1 MNKILIINPFGLGD
15 VLFTTPIIK
24 ALKKQYPDSFIGY
37 WSNSRVKPILESNP
51 QINKVFA
58 LSRGDLKKVYQE
70 SFFMGLWSA
79 CKLIQGL
86 KKEHFDICLDFSLD
100 HRYSLLA
107 KIIGIKKRVG
117 FNYKGRGRFLTQRL
131 ELDGYED
138 KHAVEY
144 YVGLLKLLNIP
155 VEDKNLFLT
164 VLSSDESKAKNI
176 LATVGIE
183 ETDYV
188 IGIFPGAGGSW
199 GKDASTK
206 HWPALKFAQ
215 VANKL
220 MEQFGAKVLILGDAS
235 ERAIAEVIVHAMVH
249 KPIDLVG
256 KTGLEI
262 LPAVIKNCN
271 LLITN
276 DGGPMHMAVALG
288 VKSVSVFG
296 PVSEIVYGPYP
307 ESKDHLVLKWNLEC
321 RPCYKHF
328 RLGPCDKDRECL
340 RQISVDAVF
349 DAAVRLY

>member
-1 MNKILIINPFGLGD
+1 M
-15 VLFTTPIIK
+15 
-24 ALKKQYPDSFIGY
+24 
-37 WSNSRVKPILESNP
+37 
-51 QINKVFA
+51 
-58 LSRGDLKKVYQE
+58 
-70 SFFMGLWSA
+70 
-79 CKLIQGL
+79 
-86 KKEHFDICLDFSLD
+86 
-100 HRYSLLA
+100 
-107 KIIGIKKRVG
+107 
-117 FNYKGRGRFLTQRL
+117 
-131 ELDGYED
+131 
-138 KHAVEY
+138 
-144 YVGLLKLLNIP
+144 
-155 VEDKNLFLT
+155 
-164 VLSSDESKAKNI
+164 
-176 LATVGIE
+176 GIE

-321 RPCYKHF
+321 RMRCLML
-328 RLGPCDKDRECL
+328 RLDYIKGNNDENIC
-340 RQISVDAVF
+340 
-349 DAAVRLY
+349 VRS